1 MFVLEIN
8 NLKGEDDIEI
18 YCKTKIFSFADRF
31 NITDGT
37 GTPKYQVEGK
47 FFAIGKKLNIYDMQ
61 ENHLIYIEQEIFRF
75 LPEYYLY
82 ENDEVVA
89 KVKKE
94 LTFFKPKV
102 NIESVYGDFTIDG
115 SVFAYNFTVSRDG
128 EIVTRINKEFISFS
142 DTYGVEIYSD
152 NEAFLLALVIVIDQ
166 IFHDNKNNNQ

>member
-1 MFVLEIN
+1 MIGLRFIVRQ
-8 NLKGEDDIEI
+8 
-18 YCKTKIFSFADRF
+18 KIFSFADRF
-31 NITDGT
+31 NITDEV

-47 FFAIGKKLNIYDMQ
+47 FFTIGKKLDIYDMQ

-75 LPEYYLY
+75 LPEYYLH

-102 NIESVYGDFTIDG
+102 NIESKYGDFTIDG
-115 SVFAYNFTVSRDG
+115 SVFAYNFTVSKDG
-128 EIVTRINKEFISFS
+128 IVVARISKEFLSFS
-142 DTYGVEIYSD
+142 DTYGVEIYGD

-166 IFHDNKNNNQ
+166 IFHDNRNNGQ